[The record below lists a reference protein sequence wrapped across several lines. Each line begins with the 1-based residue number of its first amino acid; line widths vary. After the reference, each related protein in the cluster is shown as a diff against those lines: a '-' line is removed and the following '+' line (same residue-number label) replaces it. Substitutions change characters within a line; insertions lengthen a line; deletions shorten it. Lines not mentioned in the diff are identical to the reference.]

1 MWPPAGEGCGGRGLG
16 AGAAGPREWLEARA
30 VAQRLGRPGPGAL
43 GRAIDLAKVMEEGQP
58 GRAAQAAAAG
68 RLLSQEQGRGK
79 KGTGGGDGDGVW
91 DARGRPEVAVLLAAA
106 LGDGGAGFSKGWG
119 LQAGEAL
126 TRLLGGVGLR
136 EGAAGI
142 PAAGDPAACKAV
154 LCAAER
160 CLEDTVFCTAGD
172 ARPLQAAPPYAPDLL
187 LFVAQLREW
196 RQEARQVGYPDR
208 DGLDENGL
216 EALQER
222 LLGVLGSL
230 VCAAL
235 FPPEGLEPL
244 LAFCNAALAPPAAQ
258 RPDAE
263 RGAAAG
269 SGSEVGL
276 KVSDT
281 SEAELLSGGEQDF
294 RALIGLLGKDGSG
307 RAAAAQCLPWVL
319 QQFERALELRSSL
332 GPAPETEKGGHKVQP
347 GGDFRL
353 VAGLFFSVVS
363 EACSWLPA
371 GDAEKTDADAS
382 PCDRLPALEALRAL
396 LDWMLNCRERLSPMF
411 GLLRHPFQRLG
422 AALVG
427 FLCSQTV
434 DLGRTGVARG
444 FNPREVELCLS
455 CLADTLD
462 LDSRVVACL
471 DHSVWLGVWSLPMWR
486 LRHEQ
491 RVGEIMY
498 EDALVS
504 RAGGLGAADQL
515 IEAYCSSGRSQKM
528 IDDWTEGQEALWAGR
543 PSPAVDPEVDPR
555 TMALGLFRPGLLAAV
570 GRALAVATPWSSVE
584 VVGVVSKRLKNDLED
599 PLPSQADNSRAGG
612 ALAATLYTGGGV
624 LLAVPHKPECAQHLL
639 KHCTAVLRA
648 VAAALIRPGRD
659 EALLVPTLYVGH
671 AAATLLHRSGGQMG
685 ATPSV
690 PAVSSS
696 TLALTGL
703 LAECFRSSY
712 ALHRAKVAG
721 VDPCFK
727 PAVLAE
733 ASAGLAVAWD
743 SDSES
748 EFARSWRSLS
758 PTIQA
763 MGVESV
769 SRTLSDDESVAR
781 ALADASQAFERRV
794 FDVVCSS
801 GGAMSAWNGVTVS
814 VLSGPSFLLAML
826 LQCPGEAPPGAS
838 AIDDD
843 AVARVLERAKTLR
856 SGASSALRLALSQAL
871 RGGIQG
877 AESVASRYYKEV
889 VARLHRVD
897 NLALRSGC
905 VKMKRQA
912 RPLLRLAKLARTS
925 KDRQDDGRRAA
936 GADSEG
942 AGSVPGGVESVEE
955 NLRALLRADASR
967 WTKAAKSRHACQV
980 TALVYRLLLHEAGS
994 GSGQRGLGLVLEE
1007 VLRRTDLKLDTHA
1020 QALVCH
1026 AATVLLATERE
1037 GAPSDEL
1044 TQLLQGARAAAGRL
1058 VTASKRFKFLESRL
1072 PPVDADATVTCTAGA
1087 GAAATRAS
1095 HERPAGG
1102 INA

>member
-1 MWPPAGEGCGGRGLG
+1 MWPPAGEGCGGRVLG

-30 VAQRLGRPGPGAL
+30 VAQRLGRPGLGAL

-58 GRAAQAAAAG
+58 GRSAQAAAAA
-68 RLLSQEQGRGK
+68 RLLSREQGRGK
-79 KGTGGGDGDGVW
+79 KGGGGGDGVW

-106 LGDGGAGFSKGWG
+106 LGDGGAGFPKGLG
-119 LQAGEAL
+119 LQAGDAL

-136 EGAAGI
+136 EDAAGI

-154 LCAAER
+154 LCAAEG
-160 CLEDTVFCTAGD
+160 CLEDTVFSTAGE
-172 ARPLQAAPPYAPDLL
+172 ARPLQAAPPFAPDLL

-208 DGLDENGL
+208 DSLDKFGLK
-216 EALQER
+216 ALQER

-258 RPDAE
+258 RLDADQ
-263 RGAAAG
+263 GAAAG
-269 SGSEVGL
+269 SGSEGGF

-281 SEAELLSGGEQDF
+281 SEAELQSRGEKDF
-294 RALIGLLGKDGSG
+294 RALIDLLGKDGSG

-319 QQFERALELRSSL
+319 QQFDRALELRSSL
-332 GPAPETEKGGHKVQP
+332 GPTPKAEEGGHNVRP
-347 GGDFRL
+347 GGDFRP
-353 VAGLFFSVVS
+353 VVGLFFSLAS
-363 EACSWLPA
+363 EACSWLQA

-382 PCDRLPALEALRAL
+382 LGDSLPALEALRAL
-396 LDWMLNCRERLSPMF
+396 LDWMLNSRERLSPMF
-411 GLLRHPFQRLG
+411 GLLRHSFQRLG

-434 DLGRTGVARG
+434 DLGRTRAARG
-444 FNPREVELCLS
+444 FNAREVELCLS

-471 DHSVWLGVWSLPMWR
+471 DHSVWLGVWSLPLWR

-491 RVGEIMY
+491 RVGELMY
-498 EDALVS
+498 EDSIVS
-504 RAGGLGAADQL
+504 RAGLGAADQL

-528 IDDWTEGQEALWAGR
+528 IDDWTEGQEALWAGC

-570 GRALAVATPWSSVE
+570 GRVLAVATPWSSVE
-584 VVGVVSKRLKNDLED
+584 VVEVVSKRLMNNLED

-624 LLAVPHKPECAQHLL
+624 LLAVPRKPESAQHLL
-639 KHCTAVLRA
+639 KHCTAVLRT
-648 VAAALIRPGRD
+648 VAAALMRPGRD
-659 EALLVPTLYVGH
+659 EALLAPTLYVGH
-671 AAATLLHRSGGQMG
+671 AAATLLHRSGGHTG
-685 ATPSV
+685 VTSSV
-690 PAVSSS
+690 PAVSSAA
-696 TLALTGL
+696 LALTEL

-721 VDPCFK
+721 VDQFFK

-733 ASAGLAVAWD
+733 ASADLAVAWD

-748 EFARSWRSLS
+748 ELAFSRSWHSLS
-758 PTIQA
+758 PAIQT
-763 MGVESV
+763 M
-769 SRTLSDDESVAR
+769 DDESVVR
-781 ALADASQAFERRV
+781 ALADASQAFERVV
-794 FDVVCSS
+794 FDVTCSS
-801 GGAMSAWNGVTVS
+801 EGAMSAWNGVTVS
-814 VLSGPSFLLAML
+814 VLSRPSFLLAML
-826 LQCPGEAPPGAS
+826 LQCPAEAPPGVS
-838 AIDDD
+838 TIDDD
-843 AVARVLERAKTLR
+843 AVTRVLERAKTLR
-856 SGASSALRLALSQAL
+856 GGASSALRLALSQAL

-877 AESVASRYYKEV
+877 AGSAASRYYKE
-889 VARLHRVD
+889 AISRLHRID
-897 NLALRSGC
+897 HLALSSGC
-905 VKMKRQA
+905 VRMKRQA

-925 KDRQDDGRRAA
+925 KDQQNGGRRAA

-942 AGSVPGGVESVEE
+942 AGSVPGGDESLEGI
-955 NLRALLRADASR
+955 LQALLRVDASL
-967 WTKAAKSRHACQV
+967 WTKAAKARHACQV
-980 TALVYRLLLHEAGS
+980 TALVYRLLLLEAGS
-994 GSGQRGLGLVLEE
+994 GIRQRGLGLVLEE
-1007 VLRRTDLKLDTHA
+1007 VLRRTDLNLDTHA

-1026 AATVLLATERE
+1026 ASTVLLVTERE
-1037 GAPSDEL
+1037 EAPSDEL
-1044 TQLLQGARAAAGRL
+1044 SQLVQGARAATGRL

-1072 PPVDADATVTCTAGA
+1072 LPWKPTLL
-1087 GAAATRAS
+1087 
-1095 HERPAGG
+1095 
-1102 INA
+1102 